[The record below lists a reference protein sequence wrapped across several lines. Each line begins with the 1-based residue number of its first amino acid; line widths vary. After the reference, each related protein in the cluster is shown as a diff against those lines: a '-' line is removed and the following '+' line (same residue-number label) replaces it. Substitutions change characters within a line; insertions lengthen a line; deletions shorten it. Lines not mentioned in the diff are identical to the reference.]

1 MAEFRKT
8 FEGLKIFKKY
18 ISNYEYK
25 DIGTYEDDST
35 IVVKITVSYE
45 DQLELERLGWYYLE
59 DEGIWAIC

>member
-18 ISNYEYK
+18 ISKDEYK

-45 DQLELERLGWYYLE
+45 DRLELEKIGWYYLE
-59 DEGIWAIC
+59 DEGLWAI